1 MSDDAGLA
9 TAVSGQPQASKVI
22 SRARM
27 HASYAYIPRFDGR
40 KRHAVQETR
49 RSTDKEMKGVRSK
62 KKGEIGGKMKNG
74 ENGVEVG
81 MWGMG
86 CVDKLGYSG

>member
-1 MSDDAGLA
+1 MHICIAYGRADAGLQRV
-9 TAVSGQPQASKVI
+9 T
-22 SRARM
+22 
-27 HASYAYIPRFDGR
+27 
-40 KRHAVQETR
+40 
-49 RSTDKEMKGVRSK
+49 STYMKGVG